1 MNGWLYRA
9 QDLGVINRSAARQL
23 WNFFSQQSDGEASWR
38 EREPGEPYARE
49 CPRRFAQLV
58 YRALAE
64 DLIGESKAA
73 ELLGSSLV
81 DLRSRRRMD
90 ANDASGC
97 H

>member
-9 QDLGVINRSAARQL
+9 QDVGILNRAAARRL
-23 WNFFSQQSDGEASWR
+23 WEFFAQQSDGGITWR
-38 EREPGEPYARE
+38 AREPGDAYIQE

-73 ELLGSSLV
+73 ELIGISLV
-81 DLRSRRRMD
+81 DLRARRRMD
-90 ANDASGC
+90 VTNAPGC